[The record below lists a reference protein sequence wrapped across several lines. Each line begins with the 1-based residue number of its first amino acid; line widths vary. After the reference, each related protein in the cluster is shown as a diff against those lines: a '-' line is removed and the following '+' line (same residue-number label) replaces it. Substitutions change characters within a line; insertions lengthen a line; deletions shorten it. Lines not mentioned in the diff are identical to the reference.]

1 MTGAD
6 PASSPPADDGPGTA
20 RSAADGRGRD
30 GSADA
35 AAAAADVDADA
46 DADLDVDPRF
56 AGATDCHVHLM
67 PGRLMAAIRDALNDA
82 AGWEFPHPTDRAGIE
97 RVLGAHGVRR
107 YLALP
112 YAHRPGIARGLND
125 WVLDAAAD
133 SSMAVPF
140 ATVHGD
146 DDVGAVVREAFEAGA
161 RGLKFQC
168 PVQEC
173 GPADPR
179 LDPAFELAAEY
190 DRPILFHAG
199 TAPMFRD
206 SPHVGADRF
215 REFVASYPEVR
226 ACSAHMGTFEWEAFV
241 EIARANESVYLDT
254 CFAMATVVGDYV
266 DFDPSVIPDSVFE
279 DLAGRVMYGSDFP
292 NMPHAYVRERE
303 GLLDRDLSEGAF
315 EALFRGAAANFLGE
329 T

>member
-1 MTGAD
+1 MDADVGAEES
-6 PASSPPADDGPGTA
+6 AGSAGGGTA
-20 RSAADGRGRD
+20 ESASEREI
-30 GSADA
+30 
-35 AAAAADVDADA
+35 
-46 DADLDVDPRF
+46 DPRF
-56 AGATDCHVHLM
+56 VGATDCHVHLM
-67 PGRLMAAIRDALNDA
+67 PDRLMAAIRRALHDE
-82 AGWEFPHPTDRAGIE
+82 AGWEFPHPAEREGIDATL
-97 RVLGAHGVRR
+97 RAHGVER
-107 YLALP
+107 YVALP
-112 YAHRPGIARGLND
+112 YAHRPGIAHELND
-125 WVLDAAAD
+125 WVLDSAAE

-146 DDVGAVVREAFEAGA
+146 DEVAEVVRETFDSGA

-206 SPHVGADRF
+206 SPHVGISSF
-215 REFVASYPEVR
+215 EEFVASYPDVR
-226 ACSAHMGTFEWEAFV
+226 ACCAHMGTFEWEAFV
-241 EIARANESVYLDT
+241 DLARERESVYLDT
-254 CFAMATVVGDYV
+254 CFAMATVVSEYV
-266 DFDPSVIPDSVFE
+266 DFDPATIPNAVFE

-292 NMPHAYVRERE
+292 NMPHDYVRERE
-303 GLLDRDLSEGAF
+303 GLLERDLSEGAF

-329 T
+329 G

>member
-1 MTGAD
+1 MDREETDVAR
-6 PASSPPADDGPGTA
+6 PFDG
-20 RSAADGRGRD
+20 GRD
-30 GSADA
+30 AESRDA
-35 AAAAADVDADA
+35 AGDDTDGGEATRSTQVSVDI
-46 DADLDVDPRF
+46 DPRF
-56 AGATDCHVHLM
+56 ADATDGHVHLM
-67 PGRLMAAIRDALNDA
+67 PERLIAAIRDALNDA
-82 AGWEFPHPTDRAGIE
+82 AGWEFPHPADRAGIE
-97 RVLGAHGVRR
+97 TTLRAHGVER

-112 YAHRPGIARGLND
+112 YAHRPGIARDLND
-125 WVLDAAAD
+125 WVLAAAD
-133 SSMAVPF
+133 GSSIAVPF

-146 DDVGAVVREAFEAGA
+146 DEVAPVTRDAFEAGA

-206 SPHVGADRF
+206 SPHVGVGQF
-215 REFVASYPEVR
+215 REFVASYPDVR
-226 ACSAHMGTFEWEAFV
+226 ACCAHMGTFGWEAFV
-241 EIARANESVYLDT
+241 ETARENESVYLDT

-266 DFDPSVIPDSVFE
+266 DFDPATIPDSVFE
-279 DLAGRVMYGSDFP
+279 ELAGRVMYGSDFP
-292 NMPHAYVRERE
+292 NMPHDYVRERE
-303 GLLDRDLSEGAF
+303 GLLDRGLSEGAF

-329 T
+329 SG

>member
-1 MTGAD
+1 MAGEETDATRQ
-6 PASSPPADDGPGTA
+6 SDDGATSPDP
-20 RSAADGRGRD
+20 RRADTDPR
-30 GSADA
+30 
-35 AAAAADVDADA
+35 
-46 DADLDVDPRF
+46 VDPRF
-56 AGATDCHVHLM
+56 ARATDCHVHLM
-67 PGRLMAAIRDALNDA
+67 PERLMATVREALHDA
-82 AGWEFPHPTDRAGIE
+82 AGRTFPHPVDRAGIE
-97 RVLGAHGVRR
+97 AALRAHGVER

-112 YAHRPGIARGLND
+112 YAHEPGVARGLNE
-125 WVLDAAAD
+125 WVLDSAAD
-133 SSMAVPF
+133 SAMAVPF

-146 DDVGAVVREAFEAGA
+146 DEVGAVVREAFEAGA

-190 DRPILFHAG
+190 DRPVLFHAG

-206 SPHVGADRF
+206 SPHVGVGQF

-226 ACSAHMGTFEWEAFV
+226 ACCAHMGIFEWEAFV
-241 EIARANESVYLDT
+241 DVARTNESVYLDT

-266 DFDPSVIPDSVFE
+266 DFDPSAIPDAVFE

-292 NMPHAYVRERE
+292 NVPHDYVRERE

-315 EALFRGAAANFLGE
+315 EALFRGAASNFLGE
-329 T
+329 A

>member
-6 PASSPPADDGPGTA
+6 PSGPPPADDGPGTA

-35 AAAAADVDADA
+35 AAAAADVDA

>member
-1 MTGAD
+1 MDGEDPDATPHPPGRRDGAGRDDRSGGGPDGRSDAGAD
-6 PASSPPADDGPGTA
+6 
-20 RSAADGRGRD
+20 
-30 GSADA
+30 
-35 AAAAADVDADA
+35 VE
-46 DADLDVDPRF
+46 VDPRF

-67 PGRLMAAIRDALNDA
+67 PERLMAAIRGALNEE
-82 AGWEFPHPTDRAGIE
+82 AGWAFPHPVDRNGIE
-97 RVLGAHGVRR
+97 TALRAHGVDR
-107 YLALP
+107 YIALP
-112 YAHRPGIARGLND
+112 YAHRPGIARELND
-125 WVLDAAAD
+125 WVLDSAAD
-133 SSMAVPF
+133 SAMAVPF

-146 DDVGAVVREAFEAGA
+146 DEVGTVVREAFETDA

-179 LDPAFELAAEY
+179 LDPAFELAAEF

-206 SPHVGADRF
+206 SPHVGVEGF

-226 ACSAHMGTFEWEAFV
+226 ACCAHMGTFEWEAFV
-241 EIARANESVYLDT
+241 ELARANESVYLDT

-266 DFDPSVIPDSVFE
+266 DFDPTVIPDSAFE

-292 NMPHAYVRERE
+292 NVPHDYVRERE
-303 GLLDRDLSEGAF
+303 GLLERDLSEGAF

-329 T
+329 

>member
-35 AAAAADVDADA
+35 AAAAADVDA

-146 DDVGAVVREAFEAGA
+146 DDVGAVVREAFESGA

-179 LDPAFELAAEY
+179 LDPAFELASEY

-226 ACSAHMGTFEWEAFV
+226 ACAAHMGTFEWEAFV

-266 DFDPSVIPDSVFE
+266 DFDPSAIPDSVFE

-303 GLLDRDLSEGAF
+303 GLLDRDLSGEAF